1 MVEIELLPLRATSLF
16 SKVTS
21 LAGEG
26 YQIYLGGGGW
36 RPPPLQIL
44 RPTPSAHLKQ
54 RWPPVTQRARSRRSY
69 AKIRDC
75 EQSNYISKILGGSEL
90 WQSQSRC
97 PLGSHRKK
105 RVTRMELKWYIK
117 HEKWGVFY
125 PTEKWVRGTWIWD
138 ETFFQ
143 FFFYY

>member
-26 YQIYLGGGGW
+26 YQIYLGGGGGGGGW
-36 RPPPLQIL
+36 GRGGGGGGGGGGGRPPPLQIL
-44 RPTPSAHLKQ
+44 RPTPSVHLKQ

-75 EQSNYISKILGGSEL
+75 EQSNYISKILGGSEW

-97 PLGSHRKK
+97 PLGSHRKEK
-105 RVTRMELKWYIK
+105 GDSHGIK
-117 HEKWGVFY
+117 VIHQ
-125 PTEKWVRGTWIWD
+125 T
-138 ETFFQ
+138 
-143 FFFYY
+143 